1 MLGERRRRHL
11 TTLFSSTWLIR
22 KTPRITKARAKCCF
36 ARLMFLGGRNPTN
49 SNTAKGT
56 RLGLYRRPGTMFHFS
71 ERCFDQKQEE
81 EQEQANPM
89 EWEFVEK
96 LQRSLGVCDLFSC
109 FAGIDLDIF
118 YFASN
123 QTKIKYQMVVE
134 ENANTTER
142 KNKKHIRISTQQTE
156 EEWGEEEVMREGK
169 ASENDKWKRTEN
181 VCGKQ
186 TDTNQ
191 TRSSVATYWN
201 GYQYLNILLLFPH
214 YRCMKL
220 IMNVY

>member
-1 MLGERRRRHL
+1 
-11 TTLFSSTWLIR
+11 
-22 KTPRITKARAKCCF
+22 
-36 ARLMFLGGRNPTN
+36 
-49 SNTAKGT
+49 
-56 RLGLYRRPGTMFHFS
+56 MFHFS

-156 EEWGEEEVMREGK
+156 EE
-169 ASENDKWKRTEN
+169 
-181 VCGKQ
+181 
-186 TDTNQ
+186 
-191 TRSSVATYWN
+191 
-201 GYQYLNILLLFPH
+201 
-214 YRCMKL
+214 
-220 IMNVY
+220 